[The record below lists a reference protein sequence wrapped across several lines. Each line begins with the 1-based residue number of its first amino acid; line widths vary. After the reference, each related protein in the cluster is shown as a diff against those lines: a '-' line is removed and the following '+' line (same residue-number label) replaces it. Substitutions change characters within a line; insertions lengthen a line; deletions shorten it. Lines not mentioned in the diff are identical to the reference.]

1 MDKFA
6 SFSNVP
12 FCYRAK
18 HRNKRLSQQVF
29 GKNQLLWDLGMK
41 SEFMPNKS
49 EVMKYIKELDKQFD
63 LVLIA
68 EYFDESLILLDEL
81 LCWPYKD
88 LTYLK
93 QNERTPGKL
102 KFCKQ
107 TAETQFSVK
116 L

>member
-1 MDKFA
+1 
-6 SFSNVP
+6 
-12 FCYRAK
+12 
-18 HRNKRLSQQVF
+18 
-29 GKNQLLWDLGMK
+29 MK
-41 SEFMPNKS
+41 SEFMPNKT

-102 KFCKQ
+102 AIFVNKQ
-107 TAETQFSVK
+107 LKRNFP
-116 L
+116 